1 MLFGDTARCGVLYV
15 GLMTAP
21 ARTAI
26 EIAQSAKP
34 RPITEV
40 AADLGLGADDI
51 ETYGKSKAKVR
62 LEVLQRAKPRGR
74 LVLVTG
80 INPTAAGEGK
90 TTVSVGLTQALRR
103 LGVNATLCIREPS
116 LGPVFGM
123 KGGAAGGGYSQVLPM
138 QDINLHFTGDFHAIT
153 TANNLLA
160 ALADNHVHQG
170 NALGLDPRRVTW
182 RRCIDMNDR
191 VLRQVVVG
199 LGGAG
204 NGLPR
209 EDGFLITAASEV
221 MAIAALADDLPDLE
235 RRCGEILVG
244 LTYERKPVRAR
255 QLDAPGAMTLLLADA
270 IKPNLVQTLEGG
282 PAFVHCGPYGNI
294 AHGCNSVLA
303 TRMALALSDL
313 VVTEAG
319 FGSDLGAEKFFNI
332 KCRAAGLKPEAAV
345 LVASVRALKLHGGAG
360 KSDLAREDLKALE
373 AGLPNLDKHIENLAL
388 HGVPAVVAV
397 NRFATDSPAELEAV
411 VRRCEAQGV
420 PAAVAEVFARGG
432 AGGEDLGRALLDT
445 LRSRRPDF
453 RYLYDMDRP
462 IPEKIE
468 TIAQKMYGAAGVD
481 YLPKAQKAMEDLV
494 AIGLGHTPVCM
505 AKTQFSLTDDPAK
518 LGRPTGFRITVRDVT
533 ASAGA
538 GFVVALAGEIMT
550 MPGLAKVPAASA
562 MRVHPDGRIEGLF

>member
-1 MLFGDTARCGVLYV
+1 
-15 GLMTAP
+15 
-21 ARTAI
+21 
-26 EIAQSAKP
+26 
-34 RPITEV
+34 
-40 AADLGLGADDI
+40 
-51 ETYGKSKAKVR
+51 
-62 LEVLQRAKPRGR
+62 
-74 LVLVTG
+74 
-80 INPTAAGEGK
+80 
-90 TTVSVGLTQALRR
+90 
-103 LGVNATLCIREPS
+103 
-116 LGPVFGM
+116 
-123 KGGAAGGGYSQVLPM
+123 
-138 QDINLHFTGDFHAIT
+138 
-153 TANNLLA
+153 
-160 ALADNHVHQG
+160 
-170 NALGLDPRRVTW
+170 
-182 RRCIDMNDR
+182 
-191 VLRQVVVG
+191 VVG

-204 NGLPR
+204 NGVPR

-221 MAIAALADDLPDLE
+221 MAIAALAGGLEDLE

-244 LTYERKPVRAR
+244 LTYDRKPVRAR

-270 IKPNLVQTLEGG
+270 LKPNLVQTLEGG

-332 KCRAAGLKPEAAV
+332 KCRFAGLRPEAAV
-345 LVASVRALKLHGGAG
+345 LVASVRALKLNGGASR
-360 KSDLAREDLKALE
+360 SDLAREDLKALE

-411 VRRCEAQGV
+411 VRRCESQGV

-445 LRSRRPDF
+445 LKTRPSDF
-453 RYLYDMDRP
+453 RVLYDTDRP
-462 IPEKIE
+462 ITEKIQ
-468 TIAQKMYGAAGVD
+468 TIAQKMYGADGVD
-481 YLPKAQKAMEDLV
+481 YLPRAQTAIDDLE
-494 AIGLGHTPVCM
+494 AIGLGRTPVCV
-505 AKTQFSLTDDPAK
+505 AKTQYSLTDDPAK

-562 MRVHPDGRIEGLF
+562 MRMHPDGRIEGLF